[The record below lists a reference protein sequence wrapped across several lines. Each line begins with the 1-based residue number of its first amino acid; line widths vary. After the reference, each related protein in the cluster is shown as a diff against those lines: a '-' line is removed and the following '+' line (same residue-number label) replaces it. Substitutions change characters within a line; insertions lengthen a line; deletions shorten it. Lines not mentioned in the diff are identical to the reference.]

1 MEAEQKAELP
11 KHLQES
17 FQGRRFIDVDPP
29 VLLDHA
35 GVEILLISTDES
47 LKELGIDLEAAS
59 ENLDK
64 DAAHVFEVLRMQ
76 QSAEKEKPLVQ
87 GKWQ

>member
-1 MEAEQKAELP
+1 MEDDQKAELP
-11 KHLQES
+11 KHLQER
-17 FQGRRFIDVDPP
+17 FQGRRFIDADPP
-29 VLLDHA
+29 ALLDHA

-47 LKELGIDLEAAS
+47 LEELGIDLEAVS
-59 ENLDK
+59 GDLDT
-64 DAAHVFEVLRMQ
+64 DAADVFETLRMQ